1 MKSRIFVGKFF
12 TDPYVQDLNI
22 QEKLAYIYYLYNER
36 VNWLGTYEVSDK
48 TALFEIGDLKQD
60 TLQKIKAR
68 FQADGKI
75 LFVHNFVILKNSE
88 KYENH
93 LGNKQ
98 LMKTALL
105 QFKTLPEV
113 VKTAFLSFKPSEVVT
128 SYSSTF
134 AEFGYVIPSSLLV
147 GYSYPTSSQPVDEVI
162 SNKNKEIRNKK
173 EEVSNNNKY
182 TEIISHFNQTFEKQ
196 TKSYA
201 SWKTNCDLHLKSYS
215 LEDIKQAITN
225 WKQHGDKFW
234 AKEPSLDLLF
244 RTKNKNGQPCDYID
258 QLLNLKST
266 RKLEADPLAGL
277 VRKGNYVGN

>member
-48 TALFEIGDLKQD
+48 TAIFEMGGVTQE
-60 TLQKIKAR
+60 TLQKIKAK
-68 FQADGKI
+68 FQDDGKI
-75 LFVHNFVILKNSE
+75 LFVRNFVIIKNSE
-88 KYENH
+88 RYENH
-93 LGNKQ
+93 LSNKQ

-105 QFKTLPEV
+105 QFKTLPDDI
-113 VKTAFLSFKPSEVVT
+113 KTAFLSFKPSDVVET
-128 SYSSTF
+128 YTSTF
-134 AEFGYVIPSSLLV
+134 ADLGYELPSNLRV
-147 GYSYPTSSQPVDEVI
+147 TYEYPTSNQPVDEDI
-162 SNKNKEIRNKK
+162 RNKNKDIRNKK
-173 EEVSNNNKY
+173 EEIKDYIYLEVIK
-182 TEIISHFNQTFEKQ
+182 HFNSTFEKQ

-201 SWKTNCDLHLKSYS
+201 SWKTNCDFHLNSYS

-225 WKQHGDKFW
+225 WKQIGWW

-258 QLLNLKST
+258 QLLNLKSA